1 MRNERI
7 LVTRSSL
14 PPFEEYVEEI
24 RSVFESHWLTN
35 MGEKHRILE
44 GELKRFLNAEH
55 LCLFQNGHLALE
67 MSLQAM

>member
-24 RSVFESHWLTN
+24 RSVFESHWLMN
-35 MGEKHRILE
+35 MGRSTAYWR
-44 GELKRFLNAEH
+44 GN
-55 LCLFQNGHLALE
+55 
-67 MSLQAM
+67 